1 MEQQQETWKLPEA
14 FVARMKAMLGDACDI
29 FLASYKKERVC
40 RSKSGFVFPAT
51 GILVPGRLLL

>member
-1 MEQQQETWKLPEA
+1 
-14 FVARMKAMLGDACDI
+14 MLGDACDA
-29 FLASYKKERVC
+29 FLASYEKERALGLRVNTMKVPAAGC